1 MERYYT
7 VNEIA
12 EMFKVTR
19 TTVYDWM
26 NTGKLK
32 WVQVGARRRVTQTT
46 LEDFVKAGSGSGQ
59 TSVKSEEIQGPGLA
73 PQVVLAR

>member
-19 TTVYDWM
+19 TTVYEWM
-26 NTGKLK
+26 SSGRLG
-32 WVQVGARRRVTQTT
+32 WVQVGGRRRVTQTAIDSFVRSGIPYLDNGRDSGVQSEDT
-46 LEDFVKAGSGSGQ
+46 LKPS
-59 TSVKSEEIQGPGLA
+59 LA
-73 PQVVLAR
+73 AA